1 MSLIVKGVK
10 NMDEIYLAH
19 SKKVYK
25 YLLSLCNNQDIAEEL
40 TQETFYKAIKG
51 IKKFRNDCSVN
62 VWLCRIAKNTWIDYI
77 KKEKQITLISIDNE
91 LENYIIENDIDNKDE
106 MLDLYK
112 QIHKLDEKT
121 KEVFILRIKGE
132 LSFKEIGNI
141 LGQTEVWARI
151 TFYRG
156 KMKLKEELK

>member
-1 MSLIVKGVK
+1 MQDIE
-10 NMDEIYLAH
+10 EIY
-19 SKKVYK
+19 KQYFEVVNK
-25 YLLSLCNNQDIAEEL
+25 YLFCLTHNDNLAEEL

-51 IKKFRNDCSVN
+51 IKKFRNDCRVN